1 MEVCLL
7 TFHSVTRRQSRYHRP
22 RPRVAENLRL
32 INRFL
37 TLAKFGLP
45 AKDNPSEWRYHLR
58 GQTTIIIASYHS
70 RAGKC
75 EQRKDL
81 LRDRSLSQGF
91 REVEGAPLRVRGGL
105 LAFQYQSRPLHRIHL
120 FHLYFPLCR
129 AVTLL
134 FRPPTLLP
142 RQKGKRDLHCLCHH
156 SQLWIRSR
164 TVMDRHTPSQR
175 LVQAFNH

>member
-7 TFHSVTRRQSRYHRP
+7 TFRSVTRRRSWYHRP
-22 RPRVAENLRL
+22 RPRFAENLRL
-32 INRFL
+32 IICFL

-45 AKDNPSEWRYHLR
+45 PKDNPSEWRYHRR
-58 GQTTIIIASYHS
+58 GQTTTIIASYHS

-91 REVEGAPLRVRGGL
+91 REVQGLLLRVRGGP
-105 LAFQYQSRPLHRIHL
+105 LAFQHQSRPLHRIHL
-120 FHLYFPLCR
+120 FHLYFPPCR
-129 AVTLL
+129 VVILL

-142 RQKGKRDLHCLCHH
+142 RQMGERDLRCLCHH
-156 SQLWIRSR
+156 SRLLIRSR

-175 LVQAFNH
+175 LG